1 MYSLNVPVPGE
12 VSRLAE
18 ELRPALLAFERIRE
32 RHSLVCKRLGDDG
45 TGGRGR
51 SDANWGTSRDERR
64 RDVPRLRERVRE
76 ALAGAPAFEAR
87 VAGIDYFPNPPLG
100 EGPVAYL
107 AVESPGLRR
116 VHRRL
121 LPEFSAVE
129 AFEGDD
135 YVPHVTL
142 ARGGDV
148 ADARRLADR
157 EVEPVT
163 WTVDRLDV
171 WDAKYEESVA
181 TFPLP
186 A

>member
-1 MYSLNVPVPGE
+1 VYSLNVPVPGDVE
-12 VSRLAE
+12 RLAE
-18 ELRPALLAFERIRE
+18 DLRPELLGFETVRE
-32 RHSLVCKRLGDDG
+32 RHTLVCKRLGDAPP
-45 TGGRGR
+45 GG
-51 SDANWGTSRDERR
+51 
-64 RDVPRLRERVRE
+64 VPRLREQVRT

-87 VAGIDYFPNPPLG
+87 IAGIDYFVDPPLG

-116 VHRRL
+116 VHDRL

-135 YVPHVTL
+135 YAPHVTL
-142 ARGGDV
+142 ARGGD
-148 ADARRLADR
+148 AAAARRLAERDI
-157 EVEPVT
+157 EPVT
-163 WTVDRLDV
+163 WTVDELVV